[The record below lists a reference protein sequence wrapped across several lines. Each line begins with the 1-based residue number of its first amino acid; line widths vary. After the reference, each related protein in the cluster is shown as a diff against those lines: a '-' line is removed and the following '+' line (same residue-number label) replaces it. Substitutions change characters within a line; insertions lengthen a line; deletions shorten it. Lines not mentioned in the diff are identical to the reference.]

1 MAERALS
8 AADWRGYGR
17 EQFPQGSWSVD
28 GDVLRAVAQ
37 AERVDL
43 ITRERF
49 GDFTLLFD
57 WRLPR
62 AGSTA
67 VLYRV
72 QEEAGPASHT
82 GPAMQLLDDEHH
94 PDGADSLSSCG
105 ALYGLMAPWHDL
117 RSSAN
122 AYHSARIVMKGS
134 MVEYWIDDVQVI
146 GCDLASEEL
155 RARIARSRFRDYP
168 QFARLAEGHIVLQHR
183 GTEAWFRRLRI
194 DVTRA
199 QGS

>member
-1 MAERALS
+1 MGERALG
-8 AADWRGYGR
+8 AADWRGFGLTH
-17 EQFPQGSWSVD
+17 FPQGSWSVD

-37 AERVDL
+37 AERIDL

-62 AGSTA
+62 GGSTA
-67 VLYRV
+67 VLCRV
-72 QEEAGPASHT
+72 QEDAGPAAHS

-94 PDGADSLSSCG
+94 PDGADALTSCG

-122 AYHSARIVMKGS
+122 AYHSARIVVKGS
-134 MVEYWIDDVQVI
+134 AIEYWIDDTQVI

-155 RARIARSRFRDYP
+155 RARIARSRFRDHP
-168 QFARLAEGHIVLQHR
+168 QFARLPEGHIVLQHR

-194 DVTRA
+194 EVA
-199 QGS
+199 AA

>member
-1 MAERALS
+1 MAERTLS
-8 AADWRGYGR
+8 AADWRGYGG
-17 EQFPQGSWSVD
+17 EQFPRGSWGVD

-43 ITRERF
+43 ITREPF
-49 GDFTLLFD
+49 GDFALMFD

-62 AGSTA
+62 GGSTA

-72 QEEAGPASHT
+72 QEAAGPASHT

-94 PDGADSLSSCG
+94 PDGADSLTSCG

-134 MVEYWIDDVQVI
+134 TVEYWIDDAQVI

-155 RARIARSRFRDYP
+155 RARIARSRFHDYP
-168 QFARLAEGHIVLQHR
+168 QFARLAAGHIVLQHR

-194 DVTRA
+194 ELTPA
-199 QGS
+199 

>member
-1 MAERALS
+1 MAERALGV
-8 AADWRGYGR
+8 ADWRGYGR
-17 EQFPQGSWSVD
+17 EPFPQGSWSVD
-28 GDVLRAVAQ
+28 GDVLHAVAQ
-37 AERVDL
+37 AERIDL

-49 GDFTLLFD
+49 ADYTLLFD

-67 VLYRV
+67 VLCRV
-72 QEEAGPASHT
+72 QEEAGPAAHT
-82 GPAMQLLDDEHH
+82 GFAMQLLDDEHH
-94 PDGADSLSSCG
+94 PDGADALTSCG
-105 ALYGLMAPWHDL
+105 ALYGLMAPWHDQ

-122 AYHSARIVMKGS
+122 AYHSARIVLKGS
-134 MVEYWIDDVQVI
+134 AVEYWIDDTQVI

-155 RARIARSRFRDYP
+155 KVRIARSRFRDYP
-168 QFARLAEGHIVLQHR
+168 QFARLPEGHIVLQHR

-194 DVTRA
+194 EVMA

>member
-1 MAERALS
+1 MAERTLS

-17 EQFPQGSWSVD
+17 EEFPRGSWSVD

-37 AERVDL
+37 VERVDL
-43 ITRERF
+43 ITREPF
-49 GDFTLLFD
+49 GNFTLLFD

-62 AGSTA
+62 AGNTA

-72 QEEAGPASHT
+72 EEAAGPAAHT
-82 GPAMQLLDDEHH
+82 GPALQLLDDEHH
-94 PDGADSLSSCG
+94 TDGADSLTSCG
-105 ALYGLMAPWHDL
+105 ALYGLMAPWRDL

-134 MVEYWIDDVQVI
+134 AVEYWIDDEQVI

-168 QFARLAEGHIVLQHR
+168 QFARLTKGHIVLQHR

-194 DVTRA
+194 EATA
-199 QGS
+199 P